1 MPFSFVRYSSRALIA
16 IVIAVPAAAAEPAP
30 DSDTPAPGETTE
42 TWVDHRH
49 EQLSNQADKL
59 AGWIDGFF
67 SESRSVEDSPSSLI
81 RIRPEYTWDDDDG
94 GDWRLR
100 ATGRL
105 YLPAMSDRLSV
116 VFMGG
121 NSGFDETFYD
131 PGITSDNDSA
141 VGIQY
146 QVRRKS
152 QSRIDLTAG
161 IKARFKG
168 KLGAR
173 YLYLLPLTEKNRLRF
188 SEEGFWIGGD
198 GFGTLTRVDLDHV
211 IDDNTLIRLANK
223 ALYSQESNG
232 VEWTTRLAWA
242 KRLNDKRAVR
252 AYVFMRGETSPRYLS
267 SRGLGASYRRKFLRR
282 WLFWEIEPYYEW
294 RKYHAGDN
302 RDGIFGTD
310 FRVEV
315 VLGSRELDL

>member
-1 MPFSFVRYSSRALIA
+1 
-16 IVIAVPAAAAEPAP
+16 
-30 DSDTPAPGETTE
+30 
-42 TWVDHRH
+42 
-49 EQLSNQADKL
+49 
-59 AGWIDGFF
+59 
-67 SESRSVEDSPSSLI
+67 
-81 RIRPEYTWDDDDG
+81 
-94 GDWRLR
+94 
-100 ATGRL
+100 
-105 YLPAMSDRLSV
+105 
-116 VFMGG
+116 MGG

-146 QVRRKS
+146 QIRRKS

-173 YLYLLPLTEKNRLRF
+173 YLYLLPLTEKNRLRL
-188 SEEGFWIGGD
+188 SEEVFWIGGD
-198 GFGTLTRVDLDHV
+198 GFGTQTRADFDHV

-223 ALYSQESNG
+223 ALYSEESNG

-242 KRLNDKRAVR
+242 KRLTDKRAVR
-252 AYVFMRGETSPRYLS
+252 AYLSMRGETSPHYTKS
-267 SRGLGASYRRKFLRR
+267 YGLGTAYRRKFLRS

-294 RKYHAGDN
+294 RKNHAGDN
-302 RDGIFGTD
+302 RDGVFGTD
-310 FRVEV
+310 FRVEL

>member
-1 MPFSFVRYSSRALIA
+1 MSFPFVRCVVLMMFASL
-16 IVIAVPAAAAEPAP
+16 AAAPALASESAQNTSDAKPGEAP
-30 DSDTPAPGETTE
+30 D

-49 EQLSNQADKL
+49 DQLSNQADRL

-94 GDWRLR
+94 NDWRLR

-121 NSGFDETFYD
+121 NSGYDETFYD

-141 VGIQY
+141 VGVQY
-146 QVRRKS
+146 QIQRKS
-152 QSRIDLTAG
+152 RSRIDLTAG

-173 YLYLLPLTEKNRLRF
+173 YLYLLPLTEKNRLRL
-188 SEEGFWIGGD
+188 SEEVFWIGGD
-198 GFGTLTRVDLDHV
+198 GFGTLTRADFDHV

-223 ALYSQESNG
+223 ALYSEESNG
-232 VEWTTRLAWA
+232 AEWTTRLAWA

-252 AYVFMRGETSPRYLS
+252 AYVFMRGETSPRFLS
-267 SRGLGASYRRKFLRR
+267 SRGVGASYRRKFLRR

-294 RKYHAGDN
+294 RKHHAGDN